1 MATLAAASGIS
12 TFQRL
17 GRVLGRR
24 LLQIVPTLFGVS
36 LVTFV
41 LVRLLPGGPV
51 QTLVGVRATPASIAA
66 VTRQLGLSRPLVL
79 QYLDYLG
86 QLAHGNLGYSFLT
99 GTSVTS
105 IVASHLAVT
114 IELIGMAVLL
124 ALVIGIPLATVSAYR
139 RGGWEDQ
146 VIRAGTVST
155 LGLPSFWVG
164 ILLVTYLG
172 LRLNWFPSGGAGT
185 GIAGTVDHL
194 FLPALTLALTFLA
207 VVVRSLRASIAEIL
221 RAEHV
226 DAARLKGIS
235 RLRVFNRHVLRLA
248 SLPVVAL
255 VGLNMSYLLGTSVI
269 VENVFAIPGMGQQ
282 LVSAITQRDFLVVQ
296 GITLVFGLIVIVIST
311 VVELVQAALDPR
323 SAT

>member
-1 MATLAAASGIS
+1 MAAVAASGRGS
-12 TFQRL
+12 ATRRL
-17 GRVLGRR
+17 GIVLRRRVI
-24 LLQIVPTLFGVS
+24 QIVPTLLGVS
-36 LVTFV
+36 LVTFI

-66 VTRQLGLSRPLVL
+66 VSRQLGLSRPLVS
-79 QYLDYLG
+79 QYFTYLG

-114 IELIGMAVLL
+114 AELIGLAVVL
-124 ALVIGIPLATVSAYR
+124 ALIIGIPLATVSAYH
-139 RGGWEDQ
+139 RGAWQDQ
-146 VIRAGTVST
+146 VIRAGTVAT

-172 LRLNWFPSGGAGT
+172 LRLKWFPSGGAGT
-185 GIAGTVDHL
+185 GVVGTVDHL

-207 VVVRSLRASIAEIL
+207 VVVRSLRASISEIL
-221 RAEHV
+221 RADHV

-235 RLRVFNRHVLRLA
+235 RFRVFSRHVLRLA

-269 VENVFAIPGMGQQ
+269 VENVFALPGMGQQ
-282 LVSAITQRDFLVVQ
+282 LVSSILQRDFLVVQ
-296 GITLVFGLIVIVIST
+296 GITLVFGLIVVVIST
-311 VVELVQAALDPR
+311 AVELIQAALDPR
-323 SAT
+323 SAA

>member
-1 MATLAAASGIS
+1 MAAVAASGRGS
-12 TFQRL
+12 ATRRL
-17 GRVLGRR
+17 GGVLRRRVI
-24 LLQIVPTLFGVS
+24 QVVPTILGVS
-36 LVTFV
+36 LVTFI

-66 VTRQLGLSRPLVL
+66 VSRQLGLSRPLVS
-79 QYLDYLG
+79 QYFTYLG

-114 IELIGMAVLL
+114 AELIGLAVVL
-124 ALVIGIPLATVSAYR
+124 ALIIGIPLATVSAYR
-139 RGGWEDQ
+139 QGGWQDQ
-146 VIRAGTVST
+146 VIRAGTVAT

-172 LRLNWFPSGGAGT
+172 LRLNWFPSGGTGT
-185 GIAGTVDHL
+185 GVVGTVDHL

-207 VVVRSLRASIAEIL
+207 VVVRSLRASISEIL
-221 RAEHV
+221 RADHV

-235 RLRVFNRHVLRLA
+235 RFRVFSRHVLRLA

-269 VENVFAIPGMGQQ
+269 VENVFALPGMGQE
-282 LVSAITQRDFLVVQ
+282 LVSSILQRDFLVVQ

-311 VVELVQAALDPR
+311 AVELIQAALDPR
-323 SAT
+323 SAA

>member
-1 MATLAAASGIS
+1 MATLAIARPTSMS
-12 TFQRL
+12 RRL
-17 GRVLGRR
+17 GRVLRRR
-24 LLQIVPTLFGVS
+24 LLQILPTIFGVS

-66 VTRQLGLSRPLVL
+66 VSRQLGLSRPLIL
-79 QYLDYLG
+79 QYFGYLG
-86 QLAHGNLGYSFLT
+86 QLVHGNLGYSFLT

-114 IELIGMAVLL
+114 LELIGMAVLL

-146 VIRAGTVST
+146 VIRAGTVGT

-172 LRLNWFPSGGAGT
+172 LRLNWFPSGGSGT

-235 RLRVFNRHVLRLA
+235 RFRVFNRHVLRLA

-296 GITLVFGLIVIVIST
+296 GITLVFGLIVIIIST

-323 SAT
+323 SAA